1 LFSACPPDPTVRCIY
16 PGFYAVIGASSMLA
30 GVTRMTG
37 KWVPILIGIYAH
49 DGKVSLVVI
58 VFEVK

>member
-1 LFSACPPDPTVRCIY
+1 MFSACPPDPTVRCIY

-37 KWVPILIGIYAH
+37 KWAPVLIGIYAH

>member
-1 LFSACPPDPTVRCIY
+1 
-16 PGFYAVIGASSMLA
+16 
-30 GVTRMTG
+30 MTG

>member
-1 LFSACPPDPTVRCIY
+1 
-16 PGFYAVIGASSMLA
+16 MLA